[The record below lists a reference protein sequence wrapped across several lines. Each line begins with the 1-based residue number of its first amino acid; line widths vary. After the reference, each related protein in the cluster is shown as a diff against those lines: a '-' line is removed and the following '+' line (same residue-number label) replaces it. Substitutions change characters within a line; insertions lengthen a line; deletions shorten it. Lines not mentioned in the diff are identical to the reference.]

1 MAKKNT
7 YNELLEKF
15 KQYVE
20 KESGKIADYSNSI
33 EDCEKELGKIQK
45 DLNEN
50 STMTAEE
57 SRSLTKRMND
67 LFSDLDFYK
76 ERLDS
81 IKKDPII
88 TDEEYKA
95 FKEEYKA
102 YDEDL
107 RNKCKEETYMIM
119 KNLVEYYEE
128 TITQIEKNRQLFT
141 SFEHTVAKHKDSGY
155 IAKAIPPYSCA
166 AIRLLLIYYNELD
179 KELNE
184 GKKQTECFNRAEIRD
199 NAHVIQDIVKE
210 VDDNFIADT
219 SVPSFQE
226 AYKELK
232 YNKKWEV

>member
-33 EDCEKELGKIQK
+33 EDCEKELSKIQK

-57 SRSLTKRMND
+57 SRSLTRKMND
-67 LFSDLDFYK
+67 LFGDLGFYK
-76 ERLDS
+76 ARLEN
-81 IKKDPII
+81 IKKDPIL
-88 TDEEYKA
+88 TDEEYRA
-95 FKEEYKA
+95 FKEEYRA

-107 RNKCKEETYMIM
+107 RNKCKEETYMIL

-141 SFEHTVAKHKDSGY
+141 SFEYTVAKHKYSGC
-155 IAKAIPPYSCA
+155 IAKSIPPYACA
-166 AIRLLLIYYNELD
+166 VIRLLLIYYNELD

-184 GKKQTECFNRAEIRD
+184 GKKQTECFNRTEIRD
-199 NAHVIQDIVKE
+199 NAHVIQDIMKK
-210 VDDNFIADT
+210 VDDNFIADM

-232 YNKKWEV
+232 YNKNWEV